1 MATSANAFRAD
12 ALRRILPIPEA
23 EFRTCADW
31 YLVHMAALIGPVVSL
46 DSVAGSY
53 RVHGANNYEPQAA
66 ELDLDHLRETIGF
79 ADSVSP
85 LLLELAGELGL
96 ARPARI
102 LSIADLA
109 NRMISLRLE
118 PDRHPDPDASPGG
131 LLAEAVRAARRR
143 ANVSAPMKLIFVAW
157 FAAMAVAPRPLARR
171 LAIWFLYPQQRPAL
185 NRLLGRLQGGDRPAP
200 ATG

>member
-1 MATSANAFRAD
+1 
-12 ALRRILPIPEA
+12 
-23 EFRTCADW
+23 
-31 YLVHMAALIGPVVSL
+31 
-46 DSVAGSY
+46 
-53 RVHGANNYEPQAA
+53 
-66 ELDLDHLRETIGF
+66 
-79 ADSVSP
+79 
-85 LLLELAGELGL
+85 
-96 ARPARI
+96 
-102 LSIADLA
+102 
-109 NRMISLRLE
+109 MISLRLE
-118 PDRHPDPDASPGG
+118 PDRHPDSDADPGG